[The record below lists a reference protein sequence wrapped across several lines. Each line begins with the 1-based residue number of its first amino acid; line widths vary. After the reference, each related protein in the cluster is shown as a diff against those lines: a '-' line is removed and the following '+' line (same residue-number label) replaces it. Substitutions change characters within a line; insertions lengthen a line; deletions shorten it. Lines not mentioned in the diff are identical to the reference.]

1 MPRSF
6 SRTERVADL
15 IHRHLA
21 RLLQQ
26 EFKDP
31 RIGMV
36 TISSVQISADLK
48 HAKIYVTVLE
58 EAKREETLKILNEAS
73 GFFRRS
79 LANILQTRVVPRP
92 FFVFDDSVIRGNRIN
107 SILEECLDDES

>member
-6 SRTERVADL
+6 NRTERVADL
-15 IHRHLA
+15 IHRNLA
-21 RLLQQ
+21 RLIQQ

-58 EAKREETLKILNEAS
+58 EDKREETLKVLNEAS

-79 LANILQTRVVPRP
+79 LASMVQMRVVPKP
-92 FFVFDDSVIRGNRIN
+92 LFVFDESVIRGNRIN
-107 SILEECLDDES
+107 SILEEYRDG

>member
-6 SRTERVADL
+6 SRTDRIADL
-15 IHRHLA
+15 VHRNLAHLI
-21 RLLQQ
+21 QQ

-48 HAKIYVTVLE
+48 HAKVYVTVLE
-58 EAKREETLKILNEAS
+58 EAKKEETLKILNDAS

-79 LANILQTRVVPRP
+79 LANLIKLRVTPKP
-92 FFVFDDSVIRGNRIN
+92 FFIFDDSVIRGNRIN
-107 SILEECLDDES
+107 SILEDCMDDE